1 MKTISVFITTIG
13 RDTLIDMLSSL
24 VNELTDKDYLYIFID
39 GKNNEHKARLIIN
52 SIINS
57 FVCEVII
64 TVQNEPLG
72 HWGHGLRNEYQSKLK
87 GDYIMHAD
95 DDDIYIKGSF
105 DKIREKINESNNDD
119 TIFFYKFYHQY
130 RFNEIVW
137 KTPKL
142 MFANIG
148 TPCGVIPN
156 KPELFGEWKY
166 RHGGDYDFYMDCK
179 FTNQIFVDEIIYVVR
194 PLDNGYKLN

>member
-1 MKTISVFITTIG
+1 MKKISVFITTIG
-13 RDTLIDMLSSL
+13 RETLIDMLLSL
-24 VNELTDKDYLYIFID
+24 VNELTEKDYLYIFID
-39 GKNNEHKARLIIN
+39 GKHNENNAM
-52 SIINS
+52 SIINKVINL

-64 TVQNEPLG
+64 KVEDEPLG
-72 HWGHGLRNEYQSKLK
+72 HWGHGLRNKYQSTLK

-105 DKIREKINESNNDD
+105 NKIREKINKSENDE
-119 TIFFYKFYHQY
+119 TIFYYKFYHQY

-166 RHGGDYDFYMDCK
+166 RHGGDYDFYTACK
-179 FTNQIFVDEIIYVVR
+179 FENQIFVDEIIYVVR